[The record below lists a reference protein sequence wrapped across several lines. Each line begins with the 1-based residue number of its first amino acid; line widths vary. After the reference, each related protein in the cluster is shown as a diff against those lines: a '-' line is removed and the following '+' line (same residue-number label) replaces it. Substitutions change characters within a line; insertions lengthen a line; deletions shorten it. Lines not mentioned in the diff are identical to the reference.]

1 MLDGYV
7 SEKEQIESI
16 RKWWHSNG
24 KFILIAVVVGLS
36 LGFGWKYWHQLQLRR
51 DENAAMI
58 YQSIIQA
65 DSQNNIK
72 TAQGGAKLLVDQ
84 FPKTPY
90 ASLAALLS
98 AKEFVSQANYAD
110 ALTQLNWV
118 IAHSDQPRLQQIA
131 RISAARILLSQNHPA
146 EAMKTVSVVNDKY
159 FAPLVAWVKGD
170 IYTQQGDAKNA
181 QANYAIAKDAFAQF
195 PPAANLL
202 NQLLAQPVK

>member
-16 RKWWHSNG
+16 RKWWHEHG
-24 KFILIAVVVGLS
+24 KFILIAVVIGLS
-36 LGFGWKYWHQLQLRR
+36 LGFGWKYWHQIQLRR

-58 YQSIIQA
+58 YQSIMQA
-65 DSQNNIK
+65 NSQNNIK
-72 TAQGGAKLLVDQ
+72 TVQGGAKLLIDQ

-98 AKEFVSQANYAD
+98 AKESVAQNNYAD

-131 RISAARILLSQNHPA
+131 RISTARILLAQNHPK
-146 EAMKTVSVVNDKY
+146 EAMTIISVVNDKH
-159 FAPLVAWVKGD
+159 FSPLIAWVKGD
-170 IYTQQGDAKNA
+170 IDTQQGDAKNA
-181 QANYAIAKDAFAQF
+181 QANYVAAKNALAQF

-202 NQLLAQPVK
+202 SQLLAQPVK

>member
-1 MLDGYV
+1 MLDGYA

-16 RKWWHSNG
+16 RKWWHENG
-24 KFILIAVVVGLS
+24 KFILIAVVVGLT

-51 DENAAMI
+51 AENAAMI
-58 YQSIIQA
+58 YQSVLQA
-65 DSQNNIK
+65 DSQNNVK
-72 TAQGGAKLLVDQ
+72 TAQGGAKLLMDQ

-98 AKEFVSQANYAD
+98 AKESVAQANYAD

-118 IAHSDQPRLQQIA
+118 IAHSNQPRLQQIA
-131 RISAARILLSQNHPA
+131 RLSAARILLSQNHPKQ
-146 EAMKTVSVVNDKY
+146 AMKMLSVVNDDH
-159 FAPLVAWVKGD
+159 FAPLIAWVKGD
-170 IYTQQGDAKNA
+170 IYMQEGDAKNA
-181 QANYAIAKDAFAQF
+181 QANYTIAKNAFGQF

>member
-24 KFILIAVVVGLS
+24 KFIVIAVIIGLG
-36 LGFGWKYWHQLQLRR
+36 LGFSWKYWHQLQLRR
-51 DENAAMI
+51 TENAAMI
-58 YQSIIQA
+58 YQSVIQA
-65 DSQNNIK
+65 DSQNNVK
-72 TAQGGAKLLVDQ
+72 TAQGGAKLLMDQ

-98 AKEFVSQANYAD
+98 AKESVAQTNYAD

-118 IAHSDQPRLQQIA
+118 IAHSNQPRLQQIA
-131 RISAARILLSQNHPA
+131 RISAARVLLSQNQPKA
-146 EAMKTVSVVNDKY
+146 ALKIVSVVNDEY
-159 FAPLVAWVKGD
+159 FAPLIAWVKGD
-170 IYTQQGDAKNA
+170 IYAQQGDAKNA
-181 QANYAIAKDAFAQF
+181 QKNYAIAKNAFGQF

-202 NQLLAQPVK
+202 NQLLAQPAK

>member
-7 SEKEQIESI
+7 SEKEQLESI

-65 DSQNNIK
+65 DSQNNMK
-72 TAQGGAKLLVDQ
+72 TAQGCAKLLMNQ

-98 AKEFVSQANYAD
+98 SKE
-110 ALTQLNWV
+110 
-118 IAHSDQPRLQQIA
+118 
-131 RISAARILLSQNHPA
+131 
-146 EAMKTVSVVNDKY
+146 
-159 FAPLVAWVKGD
+159 LV
-170 IYTQQGDAKNA
+170 
-181 QANYAIAKDAFAQF
+181 
-195 PPAANLL
+195 
-202 NQLLAQPVK
+202 